1 VQKTSYPLKAQHISG
16 KFLTDLTVHK
26 MLKKPAAKHVT
37 PVSESSW
44 CSHLHNVFRREP
56 VSQFAAQTEQHRH
69 VRRWTGTE
77 SAMDSLIQL
86 GRRHNNA
93 QPLGP
98 HPFNMPED
106 DELRTLVATHI
117 PGINI

>member
-1 VQKTSYPLKAQHISG
+1 MLWWKGGPHTYVTSFWESVEPRLKGAKDVFINSKRNTFW
-16 KFLTDLTVHK
+16 KFFDKELTVHK

-44 CSHLHNVFRREP
+44 CSYLHNVFKREP
-56 VSQFAAQTEQHRH
+56 ASQPATQSEQHRH

-77 SAMDSLIQL
+77 LAMDSLIQL

-93 QPLGP
+93 
-98 HPFNMPED
+98 
-106 DELRTLVATHI
+106 
-117 PGINI
+117 